1 MEENTLKNPLRGET
15 VTVRFVPKE
24 GSITDK
30 HHILYGGMAETATR
44 TFTVPIIA
52 STGTLKNVL
61 TNAEKAYFE
70 DALGVNL
77 SVHNKKDN
85 YWENF
90 KVRLTKSDNILDL
103 SNVEDYL
110 KYKVLLANTQFICP
124 SLEEYERRPL
134 ATYQFIIIEEGQE
147 MKLSATKRQTKKECF
162 KLAGKIENDFEML
175 KAVIEML
182 GKRPIAAKTDIT
194 FLAAKL
200 DEYIEN
206 NANEVY
212 KVLTNPNLKTIV
224 LIKRCV
230 SAGLIIKTGDFYY
243 LKSDKSKIPMAEDGR
258 DPDLNQAVIYI
269 NNPKNQET
277 KFALEAQLKNPT
289 TNE

>member
-1 MEENTLKNPLRGET
+1 MEENTLINPLREET
-15 VTVRFVPKE
+15 VTVKFLPKD

-30 HHILYGGMAETATR
+30 QHMLYGGMAENATR

-103 SNVEDYL
+103 SNVDDYL

-134 ATYQFIIIEEGQE
+134 ANIRNTFFLSGVLFAQVSHIHQAHIYDCQ
-147 MKLSATKRQTKKECF
+147 LSA
-162 KLAGKIENDFEML
+162 D
-175 KAVIEML
+175 
-182 GKRPIAAKTDIT
+182 
-194 FLAAKL
+194 
-200 DEYIEN
+200 
-206 NANEVY
+206 
-212 KVLTNPNLKTIV
+212 
-224 LIKRCV
+224 
-230 SAGLIIKTGDFYY
+230 
-243 LKSDKSKIPMAEDGR
+243 
-258 DPDLNQAVIYI
+258 
-269 NNPKNQET
+269 
-277 KFALEAQLKNPT
+277 
-289 TNE
+289 

>member
-1 MEENTLKNPLRGET
+1 MEENTLINPLREET
-15 VTVRFVPKE
+15 VTVKFLPKD

-30 HHILYGGMAETATR
+30 QHMLYGGMAENATR

-103 SNVEDYL
+103 SNVDDYL

-124 SLEEYERRPL
+124 SLEDRIEQGTRLRRLDTKICSQCVRRSCGRPE
-134 ATYQFIIIEEGQE
+134 TYILGSSMDSYTDAELGSEVGDLLEEISQE
-147 MKLSATKRQTKKECF
+147 
-162 KLAGKIENDFEML
+162 
-175 KAVIEML
+175 
-182 GKRPIAAKTDIT
+182 
-194 FLAAKL
+194 
-200 DEYIEN
+200 
-206 NANEVY
+206 
-212 KVLTNPNLKTIV
+212 
-224 LIKRCV
+224 
-230 SAGLIIKTGDFYY
+230 IKT
-243 LKSDKSKIPMAEDGR
+243 LKQEYKPYKS
-258 DPDLNQAVIYI
+258 
-269 NNPKNQET
+269 
-277 KFALEAQLKNPT
+277 
-289 TNE
+289 